1 MGLSIPSPS
10 LFSLFHLEPKHQ
22 LKIEFKKSPKE
33 SETFV
38 RNKLVEISTV
48 VVFYQHRQR
57 ENKTGLCSFDGSD
70 LASFGQSNITKFFFS
85 SCTKND
91 WTDAAATFGRTTF
104 LPKNMPLLPR
114 GVWFLDHFNVGSAEN
129 RTRGATFAFPQ
140 NNVAPESHCGRRRLL
155 NSLSAPTCPGV
166 IKLILRH
173 KLNFTHLSCTH
184 CNHLPPGSILLHHSE
199 RVIGCLK

>member
-85 SCTKND
+85 SCTKNY
-91 WTDAAATFGRTTF
+91 WTDAAATFGRI
-104 LPKNMPLLPR
+104 
-114 GVWFLDHFNVGSAEN
+114 DIS
-129 RTRGATFAFPQ
+129 
-140 NNVAPESHCGRRRLL
+140 
-155 NSLSAPTCPGV
+155 
-166 IKLILRH
+166 
-173 KLNFTHLSCTH
+173 
-184 CNHLPPGSILLHHSE
+184 
-199 RVIGCLK
+199 